1 MPNQADIV
9 VKKADGVTNVT
20 YVGVAPSAGD
30 KTPAIWRLSAASPKL
45 GFQPI
50 FTMKTAP
57 NANGTFRHANFAMT
71 FPVIHT
77 DTPTGLVVLDGN
89 LSLDAHMSLDANL
102 STTDYNEAFAQFGNL
117 IVSTLIRSSIGVGYS
132 PS

>member
-30 KTPAIWRLSAASPKL
+30 KTPAIWRLTAASPKL